1 MTTMQSIRTF
11 IAVEVG
17 NDVKA
22 RAADLIKRLKKA
34 EADVRWVAPQN
45 MHITLKF
52 LGDVPNVEVPDVC
65 RHVAEAVAQ
74 FEPFEIE
81 FQAAGAFPDNARP
94 KTLWIG
100 VAPGEG
106 FDRLQ
111 AMSDAIESRLHDEM
125 GFARERR
132 RFQPHLTIGRVNSAG
147 AAQAALAE
155 IVEQNTSFDASIAEI
170 DEVLIFASYLEK
182 SGPTY
187 NVMGRAELK

>member
-1 MTTMQSIRTF
+1 MQNIRTF
-11 IAVEVG
+11 IAFEVG

-34 EADVRWVAPQN
+34 EADVRWVESQH

-65 RHVAEAVAQ
+65 RHVAEAVAD

-81 FQAAGAFPDNARP
+81 FLSAGAFPEITRP

-106 FDRLQ
+106 FERLE
-111 AMSDAIESRLHDEM
+111 AMNNAIEQRLHDEM
-125 GFARERR
+125 GFPRERR
-132 RFQPHLTIGRVNSAG
+132 RFQPHLTIGRVNSQG
-147 AAQAALAE
+147 EAQRLLGE
-155 IVEQNTSFDASIAEI
+155 LVEQQANFDASIAEV
-170 DEVLIFASYLEK
+170 DEVLIYASFLER
-182 SGPTY
+182 SGPIY
-187 NVMGRAELK
+187 NVLGRAELRD